1 MRNLTILRTK
11 SFVGCAMKLNVYI
24 VDECGDTTI
33 NNQLCRKLGTLKNG
47 QEQTFQID
55 DWATRIYVIADKLS
69 KGFCSEM
76 YDLPA
81 GVEDVRLT
89 GKCKYSLISGNAF
102 RFDGPVSADAQAY
115 RKKTGK
121 KGWIVMIVAVILG
134 VALGVLSGWLESRTE
149 PKTFAVDGMV
159 ITLHTGFEE
168 YEDADLDACYLSEDV
183 EVMITGEKIADLKAL
198 GLEVNSLKDYGEL
211 LIDLYDIDAELVT
224 EDGLTYFE
232 YDYGD
237 PVIGDY
243 HYVCT
248 LHESADAYW
257 IVEFA
262 TYQDEAAEH
271 AEDIRTWA
279 KSVAFAEGAA
289 GAV

>member
-1 MRNLTILRTK
+1 MRNLTISRTK

-24 VDECGDTTI
+24 VDENGDTTI

-47 QEQTFQID
+47 QDLTCPIE

-102 RFDGPVSADAQAY
+102 RFDGPVSAEAQAY

-121 KGWIVMIVAVILG
+121 KGWIVLVVALILG
-134 VALGVLSGWLESRTE
+134 VALGVLSGWLENRTE
-149 PKTFAVDGMV
+149 PKAFSNGEMV

-168 YEDADLDACYLSEDV
+168 YDEQGFDACYLSE
-183 EVMITGEKIADLKAL
+183 EAMIMITKETFASLKDAKV
-198 GLEVNSLKDYGEL
+198 EVNSLKEYGEL
-211 LIDLYDIDAELVT
+211 LIDLYEIDAELVV

-237 PVIGDY
+237 PVEGDY

-248 LHESADAYW
+248 LHQSADAYW

-262 TYQDEAAEH
+262 TFLEEADKYADE
-271 AEDIRTWA
+271 IRTWA
-279 KSVAFAEGAA
+279 KSVSFAEGAA